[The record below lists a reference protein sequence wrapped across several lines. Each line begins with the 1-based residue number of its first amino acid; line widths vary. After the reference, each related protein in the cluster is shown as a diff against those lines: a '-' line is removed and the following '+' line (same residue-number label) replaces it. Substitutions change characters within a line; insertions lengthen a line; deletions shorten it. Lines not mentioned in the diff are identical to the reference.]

1 MERTPD
7 GRYVVIDGRRWR
19 AADPTLPEPV
29 ADVLRHELMAAR
41 RAVGAARRVADPDA
55 ERRARDRV
63 QRAKV
68 GLGERGA
75 PWWEQ
80 STGERRARWEAALE
94 AVPAYTSRSTRCGP
108 TVSTARPGAR
118 RVVSDP

>member
-7 GRYVVIDGRRWR
+7 GRYVVIGGRRWR
-19 AADPTLPEPV
+19 ATDPMLPGPA

-41 RAVGAARRVADPDA
+41 RAVGAARRAVDPVA

-68 GLGERGA
+68 GLGERGT

-80 STGERRARWEAALE
+80 SAEERRARWEAAVA
-94 AVPAYTSRSTRCGP
+94 AVPA
-108 TVSTARPGAR
+108 AHPG
-118 RVVSDP
+118 

>member
-7 GRYVVIDGRRWR
+7 GRYVVINGRRWR
-19 AADPTLPEPV
+19 ASDPMLPDPV
-29 ADVLRHELMAAR
+29 ADALRHELMAAR
-41 RAVGAARRVADPDA
+41 RAVGAALRAVDPDA

-68 GLGERGA
+68 GLGERGT

-80 STGERRARWEAALE
+80 SDEERRTRWEAAL
-94 AVPAYTSRSTRCGP
+94 G
-108 TVSTARPGAR
+108 
-118 RVVSDP
+118 